1 MSSTEH
7 LKEADRVMV
16 ICNSCRYCEGF
27 CAVFPAMERRRTFT
41 PEDLKYLANL
51 CHNCRDCYYACQFA
65 PPHEYDLNVPK
76 TLAELRLD
84 TYRDFAW
91 PAALSGL
98 FKRNASATA
107 LIATLSV
114 IIVLLL
120 TLMFQGPLTVFSSH
134 MGENAFYKIIP
145 YLIIVIPM
153 SALGLFVLASLIMG
167 VRRLWEETG
176 GRMGDLFDIRANLQA
191 LKDAL
196 SLKYL
201 AGGGHGCNYPD
212 ERFSQIRRWFHHF
225 TFYGFMLCLAATTVA
240 AFYDHFLHWKA
251 PYPYL
256 SWPVVL
262 GTLGGVALLVGT
274 VGLLYLKKVMDP
286 DPAAPASL
294 GLDIGFLLLLF
305 LVSLTGLLL
314 LLLRETGAMGVL
326 LAVHLGLVVALFI
339 VMPYGKFIHAVY
351 RYAALVRN
359 AIEESRE
366 DQ

>member
-76 TLAELRLD
+76 ALAELRLD

-91 PAALSGL
+91 PTSLSGL

-107 LIATLSV
+107 LIAMLSV

-134 MGENAFYKIIP
+134 VGENAFYKIIP

-153 SALGLFVLASLIMG
+153 SALGLFVLASLFMG
-167 VRRLWEETG
+167 VRRLWQETG
-176 GRMGDLFDIRANLQA
+176 GRMGDLFHLRANLQA
-191 LKDAL
+191 LKRSKNTFQAL
-196 SLKYL
+196 GFPGIIQS
-201 AGGGHGCNYPD
+201 
-212 ERFSQIRRWFHHF
+212 IR
-225 TFYGFMLCLAATTVA
+225 
-240 AFYDHFLHWKA
+240 AFYILC
-251 PYPYL
+251 
-256 SWPVVL
+256 
-262 GTLGGVALLVGT
+262 
-274 VGLLYLKKVMDP
+274 
-286 DPAAPASL
+286 
-294 GLDIGFLLLLF
+294 
-305 LVSLTGLLL
+305 
-314 LLLRETGAMGVL
+314 R
-326 LAVHLGLVVALFI
+326 
-339 VMPYGKFIHAVY
+339 
-351 RYAALVRN
+351 VRP
-359 AIEESRE
+359 
-366 DQ
+366 